1 MKNDIELYKSFFQK
15 RDDYYLEK
23 LDKYYQGKK
32 FTFNYATLIFGIF
45 WFLYRKMYI
54 EAIIIYSLI
63 SLESLF
69 ENLFLKR
76 LIGEERTVIFSLCVT
91 VLFIIT
97 TGFSGNLLYLKK
109 AMRIVSKA
117 KKKYPDFENQ
127 NSYVA
132 KKGGT
137 SFIVISIV
145 IISLVL
151 ILALQ

>member
-15 RDDYYLEK
+15 RDDYYLET
-23 LDKYYQGKK
+23 LDKYNQGKK

-54 EAIIIYSLI
+54 EVIIIYSFI

-69 ENLFLKR
+69 ENLLLKR
-76 LIGEERTVIFSLCVT
+76 LIGEERTVIFSFCIT
-91 VLFIIT
+91 VLFLIT
-97 TGFSGNLLYLKK
+97 TGFSGNILYLKK
-109 AMRIVSKA
+109 AIRTIGKA

-127 NSYVA
+127 NRYVA

-137 SFIVISIV
+137 SLVVITIL

-151 ILALQ
+151 ILAL